1 MTYLFSSNTAVIN
14 EVEVKNDVGNTIPI
28 IVFHNGNAVAVT
40 NRFPVDSRGNVAVDG
55 LQPDAFGRLRVSEP
69 FTLGDYKHLYA
80 IDPNFIDQKDFGG
93 NVIYVPNKAAA
104 TLTTNSSPRSNVVH
118 QTKFYHHYQPGKSQL
133 IFSSVNFG
141 YAQQNVT
148 KRTGYFDD
156 RDGIYFEQV
165 GDNSS
170 NGTTS
175 GNLNFV
181 IRSFTSGTANE
192 SDEGVYKRRVP
203 QSQWNV
209 DKCDGTGPSG
219 LNLDMSKT
227 QLVFIDFQWL
237 GVGRARVGFVHDG
250 EVVVAH
256 EYYHSNVVA
265 NVYLSTPNLPVRCEM
280 RNTGPTSG
288 GSMDQI
294 CSSVMSEGGYVESGI
309 DFANVMSTVRTTASP
324 GGTELP
330 LIALRLKNTF
340 AGFPNRISVRF
351 NNLSLYCETNSV
363 SYKIIKLPNAGYIG
377 NAAGL
382 GQCTWVSA
390 ADSSGV
396 ELCTDATQYFN
407 GDVFAGGYV
416 PSGAS
421 QNSLSPVA
429 SGSLSAA
436 KKNIIVQNIESSN
449 SEIYAVVVKTLVTQ
463 PGTVA
468 SVAAAVQWREV
479 Y

>member
-14 EVEVKNDVGNTIPI
+14 EVEVKNDVGNTLPI
-28 IVFHNGNAVAVT
+28 TVIHNGNAVAIT
-40 NRFPVDSRGNVAVDG
+40 NRFPVDTSGNITVDG
-55 LQPDAFGRLRVSEP
+55 IQPDAFGRLRVSEP

-80 IDPNFIDQKDFGG
+80 IDPNFLDQKEFGG
-93 NVIYVPNKAAA
+93 NVAYVANKAAA
-104 TLTTNSSPRSNVVH
+104 TLTTNSSPSSNVVH

-156 RDGIYFEQV
+156 RDGIYFEQA
-165 GDNSS
+165 GSNTS
-170 NGTTS
+170 NGTNN

-250 EVVVAH
+250 EVIVAH
-256 EYYHSNVVA
+256 EYYHSNVLA
-265 NVYLSTPNLPVRCEM
+265 DVYLSNPNLPVRCEI
-280 RNTGPTSG
+280 RNTGATTG
-288 GSMDQI
+288 GTMDQI
-294 CSSVMSEGGYVESGI
+294 CSTVMSEGGYVESGI
-309 DFANVMSTVRTTASP
+309 DFANVMSIARTTPTP

-330 LIALRLKNTF
+330 LIALRLKNSF
-340 AGFPNRISVRF
+340 GSFPNRISVRF
-351 NNLSLYCETNSV
+351 NNLSLYCETNSI
-363 SYKIIKLPNAGYIG
+363 SYKIVKLPNLGCIG
-377 NAAGL
+377 NASGF
-382 GQCTWVSA
+382 GQCTWTSETNL
-390 ADSSGV
+390 SGV
-396 ELCTDATQYFN
+396 EICTDATQYFD
-407 GDVFAGGYV
+407 GEVFAGGYV
-416 PSGAS
+416 PAGAS

-429 SGSLSAA
+429 SGPLSAA
-436 KKNIIVQNIESSN
+436 KKNILVQNIDSSN
-449 SEIYAVVVKTLVTQ
+449 SEVYAVVVKTVITQ
-463 PGTVA
+463 QGTVA
-468 SVAAAVQWREV
+468 SVAAAVQWREI

>member
-1 MTYLFSSNTAVIN
+1 M
-14 EVEVKNDVGNTIPI
+14 
-28 IVFHNGNAVAVT
+28 
-40 NRFPVDSRGNVAVDG
+40 
-55 LQPDAFGRLRVSEP
+55 
-69 FTLGDYKHLYA
+69 
-80 IDPNFIDQKDFGG
+80 
-93 NVIYVPNKAAA
+93 
-104 TLTTNSSPRSNVVH
+104 
-118 QTKFYHHYQPGKSQL
+118 
-133 IFSSVNFG
+133 
-141 YAQQNVT
+141 
-148 KRTGYFDD
+148 
-156 RDGIYFEQV
+156 
-165 GDNSS
+165 
-170 NGTTS
+170 
-175 GNLNFV
+175 
-181 IRSFTSGTANE
+181 
-192 SDEGVYKRRVP
+192 
-203 QSQWNV
+203 
-209 DKCDGTGPSG
+209 
-219 LNLDMSKT
+219 
-227 QLVFIDFQWL
+227 
-237 GVGRARVGFVHDG
+237 HDG